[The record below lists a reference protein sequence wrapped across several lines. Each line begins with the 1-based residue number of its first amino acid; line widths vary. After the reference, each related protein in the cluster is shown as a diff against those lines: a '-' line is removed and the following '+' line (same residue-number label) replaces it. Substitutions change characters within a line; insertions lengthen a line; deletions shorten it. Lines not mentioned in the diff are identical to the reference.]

1 MTVEV
6 YNSMTVKPLTLLYGT
21 TYIRVTYEETGIK
34 TDLPLTE
41 WLEAPQSF
49 ALENSL
55 LPFLIYQDENSEAEL
70 RPLWCPMIRAELRA
84 SPAGNIMD
92 RALLG
97 SVKSFQKGW
106 TQN

>member
-1 MTVEV
+1 MTVEI

-21 TYIRVTYEETGIK
+21 TYIRVTFEEIGIK

-55 LPFLIYQDENSEAEL
+55 LPFFDIP
-70 RPLWCPMIRAELRA
+70 R
-84 SPAGNIMD
+84 
-92 RALLG
+92 
-97 SVKSFQKGW
+97 
-106 TQN
+106 

>member
-1 MTVEV
+1 MKKRAK
-6 YNSMTVKPLTLLYGT
+6 KP
-21 TYIRVTYEETGIK
+21 
-34 TDLPLTE
+34 DLPLTE

-49 ALENSL
+49 ALESSL
-55 LPFLIYQDENSEAEL
+55 LPFLIYQDENSKAEL

-92 RALLG
+92 GALPA
-97 SVKSFQKGW
+97 SVKSFRNGW